1 MSRLP
6 HPHLPHPH
14 LPGAGHDADAAALL
28 AERPLHGK
36 TIGILALQGDV
47 RSHSE
52 VLMGLGADVRR
63 VRTPAGLDGLDGLVL
78 PGGESTTMTL
88 GIAREGLG
96 DPLRDVIGG
105 GLPTLATCAGLI
117 LLDDDHLGAVDVHCE
132 RNAFGAQLHSFESDL
147 NVHGVDGGPM
157 HAVFIRAPRVTRHG
171 DSVEVLA
178 TVPHEGIE
186 SGEAES
192 VVAIRSG
199 AVIGTSFH
207 PEQAGESRLHVLAF
221 S

>member
-1 MSRLP
+1 MT
-6 HPHLPHPH
+6 
-14 LPGAGHDADAAALL
+14 GATEPNASAVDPSVL
-28 AERPLHGK
+28 AERPLTGR

-47 RSHSE
+47 RSHAE
-52 VLMGLGADVRR
+52 VIESLGAAVRR
-63 VRTPAGLDGLDGLVL
+63 VRVPAQLDGLDGLVL

-88 GIAREGLG
+88 GIEREGLCA
-96 DPLRDVIGG
+96 PLRDAITA

-117 LLDDDHLGAVDVHCE
+117 LLDDDHLGVVDVHCE

-147 NVHGVDGGPM
+147 EVTGVDGGPV

-171 DSVEVLA
+171 ASVEVLA

-186 SGEAES
+186 SGSEPS

-199 AVIGTSFH
+199 SVVGTSFH
-207 PEQAGESRLHVLAF
+207 PEQAGEPRLHVLAF
-221 S
+221 A

>member
-1 MSRLP
+1 MTPGQPELGASGRL
-6 HPHLPHPH
+6 
-14 LPGAGHDADAAALL
+14 AGSPETDAAVL
-28 AERPLHGK
+28 AERPLHGR

-47 RSHSE
+47 RSHAE
-52 VLMGLGADVRR
+52 VLMALGADVRR

-88 GIAREGLG
+88 GIEREGLG
-96 DPLRDVIGG
+96 DPLRSAIGG

-117 LLDDDHLGAVDVHCE
+117 LLDDEHLGAVDLHCE

-147 NVHGVDGGPM
+147 SVDGVDGGPV

-171 DSVEVLA
+171 ADVEVLA
-178 TVPHEGIE
+178 TVPHEGVE
-186 SGEAES
+186 AGDAES
-192 VVAIRSG
+192 VVAVRSG

-207 PEQAGESRLHVLAF
+207 PEQAGESRLHLLAF
-221 S
+221 GR

>member
-1 MSRLP
+1 MSP
-6 HPHLPHPH
+6 VPHPH
-14 LPGAGHDADAAALL
+14 LPGRTTDAAVL

-47 RSHSE
+47 RSHAE
-52 VLMGLGADVRR
+52 VLMALGADVRR

-88 GIAREGLG
+88 GIEREQLG
-96 DPLRDVIGG
+96 DPLRAAIGG

-117 LLDDDHLGAVDVHCE
+117 LLDDDHLGIVDLHCE

-147 NVHGVDGGPM
+147 EVEGVDGGPV
-157 HAVFIRAPRVTRHG
+157 HAVFIRAPRVTRRG
-171 DSVEVLA
+171 DAIEVLA

-192 VVAIRSG
+192 VVAVRSG

-207 PEQAGESRLHVLAF
+207 PEQAGETRLHVLAF
-221 S
+221 G